1 MMVELLDNLD
11 FILFLIGVL
20 CIIIL
25 LIYNHNQELKEK
37 RISEQQTREEIIS
50 LLYQLINK
58 K

>member
-37 RISEQQTREEIIS
+37 QISEQQTREEIIS

>member
-1 MMVELLDNLD
+1 MVELLDNLD

-37 RISEQQTREEIIS
+37 QISEQQTREEIIS